1 MLSCW
6 VGSGKS
12 DLQDERLYYRR
23 TASDLGFD
31 FGRWV
36 QMVFGYGK
44 SRGSG
49 GAKTSRVPERCT
61 GENNV
66 TLKI

>member
-1 MLSCW
+1 MR
-6 VGSGKS
+6 GF
-12 DLQDERLYYRR
+12 YYRR

-31 FGRWV
+31 FARWV

-44 SRGSG
+44 RRGSG